1 MTCDESSA
9 TAPTAGTPATVAAE
23 VEAAGISVLRVPA
36 VDGGWEKGGAL
47 NGDCAGVG
55 AELAVAGGTGA
66 GGVAIGDGAAG
77 GALSRS
83 VSSEAAAFFFFFLRE
98 IRSCS
103 WALCFTR
110 NEAVTLRF
118 GPSEIWSKEPSYADP
133 TQSARRAR
141 ARDAS
146 LVPPRLR

>member
-83 VSSEAAAFFFFFLRE
+83 VSSEAAAFFFFF
-98 IRSCS
+98 
-103 WALCFTR
+103 
-110 NEAVTLRF
+110 
-118 GPSEIWSKEPSYADP
+118 
-133 TQSARRAR
+133 
-141 ARDAS
+141 
-146 LVPPRLR
+146 